1 MAKQARV
8 DLRKLIDQNKKDLKI
23 SMNQLTNELQS
34 SRDSEDYTELDLKRW
49 VDRLK
54 ELRNELENPLTLN
67 IIDDDDKLSIIRL
80 IKVSE

>member
-1 MAKQARV
+1 VAKQARV
-8 DLRKLIDQNKKDLKI
+8 DLRKLIDQSKKDLKI

-34 SRDSEDYTELDLKRW
+34 SRDSKDYTELDLKRW

>member
-1 MAKQARV
+1 VAKQARV